1 MSSRLRFQ
9 SGLSNIHMEWLAF
22 QIVSERFWFR
32 DAQACD
38 DPSLIPPGVLESLS
52 HWLLVLCTTTACP
65 EFTNYIMISPTPA
78 CLKYHLCES
87 VCQSPWRVLWCKAG
101 NIVHCPRRQIILKL
115 YSSQVPQALRSI
127 NMFYRLGILFIAST
141 GKDIWNNVSVLC
153 STSLTQHQYAL
164 KARNIVHCLHRQI

>member
-1 MSSRLRFQ
+1 MRINSCRDGDEVKKNKTNEIENQFKCCVTINIHLAVIDARLSLLALCHRVYAPRAD
-9 SGLSNIHMEWLAF
+9 SNIHMEWLAF

-52 HWLLVLCTTTACP
+52 HWLLVLCTTIACP

-87 VCQSPWRVLWCKAG
+87 VCQSPWRVL
-101 NIVHCPRRQIILKL
+101 
-115 YSSQVPQALRSI
+115 
-127 NMFYRLGILFIAST
+127 
-141 GKDIWNNVSVLC
+141 
-153 STSLTQHQYAL
+153 
-164 KARNIVHCLHRQI
+164 

>member
-1 MSSRLRFQ
+1 MPACPFSIVSSRLRSQ

-38 DPSLIPPGVLESLS
+38 DPSSIPPGVLESLP
-52 HWLLVLCTTTACP
+52 HWLLVLCTTIACP

-87 VCQSPWRVLWCKAG
+87 VCQSPWRVLWSKAG
-101 NIVHCPRRQIILKL
+101 NIVHCPRRQIILKIVL
-115 YSSQVPQALRSI
+115 VLSSA
-127 NMFYRLGILFIAST
+127 
-141 GKDIWNNVSVLC
+141 
-153 STSLTQHQYAL
+153 SLTQHQYAL
-164 KARNIVHCLHRQI
+164 KARNSVHCLHRQRYLK